1 MAAFTVGSGV
11 NGWHPGEKAMH
22 HKMGFDKAPGVS
34 DAWRSIYG
42 ELTQQHMKFHTSNL
56 HFLPVVT
63 LDKKGRPWSS
73 ILASGTGEIGWIKP
87 KGYTTLQ
94 LKPRIWEGDP
104 FWENSGEF
112 EDVEGTEMLIAGIG
126 VEVSTRRRNKLAGKV
141 KSVERNE
148 DGRTVTFD
156 VEVNEATG
164 NCPKYIV
171 LRAVE
176 PHPKTHPTLV
186 HDQTDMSPTDRL
198 PSDVISFIHAADTV
212 WLGSAYHP
220 SSSDAKRFPSHLGIN
235 HRGGRA
241 GWVRVK
247 PSDGRTLVLPDY
259 SGNRFMSTLG
269 NIEYT
274 PVASL
279 AIADFKT
286 GDVLYLTGD
295 AENIQGPAAEAIM
308 PMQHSLTT
316 LRVTG
321 YRFIK
326 DALSVRQAPLSSKE
340 EIGVSPYSPPIKY
353 LKEEIEAQGGG
364 GKFFTGNSPKAMLQ
378 SVSLHSSTIATFT
391 FKPSVPLQILPGQAV
406 ILDWKSL
413 LGGPQYRHMSQD
425 KPSLVND
432 DLIRTWTVSSYHP
445 PTPESDTVEGT
456 AFQLTMKEKEG
467 GAVTGALFSIA
478 RRMKAKD
485 PDLLKDLSRFEIQ
498 PGIVG
503 ISGDFYLDTEKGEGA
518 DYTGP
523 SDPRSDIGS
532 PSLPPRNLVWGA
544 GGIGFTP
551 FITMLRALLSSP
563 SDSVRS
569 RSWDIVFLL
578 STREPDVLI
587 PLIEEVYRLQSA
599 DAPVPSNIQL
609 HLHVFTSKEYIADK
623 TESAGSPLPFDVR
636 VHKGRLDEG
645 WFKEQ
650 KEILMGRE
658 GYVCGPQE
666 FENLVINSLVNV
678 VGLEKDSVRKE
689 GFAY

>member
-1 MAAFTVGSGV
+1 
-11 NGWHPGEKAMH
+11 
-22 HKMGFDKAPGVS
+22 MGFDKAPGVS

-42 ELTQQHMKFHTSNL
+42 ELTQQHMRFHTSNL

-63 LDKKGRPWSS
+63 LDKKGRPWSF
-73 ILASGTGEIGWIKP
+73 
-87 KGYTTLQ
+87 YTCEWE
-94 LKPRIWEGDP
+94 PGRSVWEGDP
-104 FWENSGEF
+104 FWENSREF
-112 EDVEGTEMLIAGIG
+112 GVDGTEMLIAGIG
-126 VEVSTRRRNKLAGKV
+126 VEVSTRRRNKLAGKI

-148 DGRTVTFD
+148 EGRTVTFD

-176 PHPKTHPTLV
+176 PHPKTHPTLI

-212 WLGSAYHP
+212 WLGSAYLVET

-247 PSDGRTLVLPDY
+247 PSDGHTLVLPDY
-259 SGNRFMSTLG
+259 SGNRFLSSLG

-326 DALSVRQAPLSSKE
+326 DALPVRQAPLSSKE
-340 EIGVSPYSPPIKY
+340 EVGVSPYSPVIKY

-364 GKFFTGNSPKAMLQ
+364 GKFFTGISPKAMLQ
-378 SVSLHSSTIATFT
+378 SVNLRSSTIATFT

-445 PTPESDTVEGT
+445 PALESDAPEGT

-467 GAVTGALFSIA
+467 GVVTGALFSIA

-485 PDLLKDLSRFEIQ
+485 PELLKDLSRFEIQ

-503 ISGDFYLDTEKGEGA
+503 ISGDFYLDTEKGEGP

-523 SDPRSDIGS
+523 SDPRPDIGS

-563 SDSVRS
+563 SDSVRN
-569 RSWDIVFLL
+569 RPWDIIFLL

-587 PLIEEVYRLQSA
+587 PLIEDVYRLQSA

-609 HLHVFTSKEYIADK
+609 HLHVFTSKEYTADK
-623 TESAGSPLPFDVR
+623 TESAESPLPFDLQ
-636 VHKGRLDEG
+636 VHKGRLGEG

-650 KEILMGRE
+650 KEILIGRE

-666 FENLVINSLVNV
+666 FENLVINSLVNL